1 MSPQLPLSPHR
12 SAGDLIFV
20 SGQIGIEDDGA
31 VPTDFRRQAELGTLA
46 LQAVLAEA
54 GASLADVVKT
64 TVFVTDQAHVA
75 TMNEVYAEHFSLPWP
90 TRSTLVTGLALPGL
104 LFEIE
109 AVAAAPRAGSAPRPA

>member
-1 MSPQLPLSPHR
+1 MCPELPLSPHR
-12 SAGDLIFV
+12 AAGDLVFI
-20 SGQIGIEDDGA
+20 SGQIGVEDDGS
-31 VPTDFRRQAELGTLA
+31 VPADFRRQAELGMLA
-46 LQAVLAEA
+46 LRKVLADA

-75 TMNEVYAEHFSLPWP
+75 AMNEVYSEHFGAPWP

-109 AVAAAPRAGSAPRPA
+109 AVAAVPRR